1 MKKLVLALL
10 LLAVPRAARADV
22 GIGFFLGDPTGLDL
36 KLGLDNRSGLD
47 IVLGVPT
54 FRDRGFGYGHLTYLV
69 TPWVGHGSSVL
80 VPIRLG
86 IGGAVYG
93 DSGDLGFGAR
103 APLEVGFRFRRTP
116 LEIYGEIA
124 VLVTIIRPYNAG
136 DRVDLQGGIGM
147 RFFL

>member
-10 LLAVPRAARADV
+10 LLAAPRAARADV
-22 GIGFFLGDPTGLDL
+22 GIGFFLGDPTGFDL
-36 KLGLDNRSGLD
+36 KLGLDHRSALD

-54 FRDRGFGYGHLTYLV
+54 FRDRGFGYGHLTYLL
-69 TPWVGHGSSVL
+69 TPWIGQGSSVV

-93 DSGDLGFGAR
+93 DRGDLGFGAR
-103 APLEVGFRFRRTP
+103 APLEIGLRFRSTP

-124 VLVTIIRPYNAG
+124 LFVGILRPYDG
-136 DRVDLQGGIGM
+136 GTLFDLQGGAGL
-147 RFFL
+147 RFYL